1 MLRLALTYQLILA
14 VAVGP
19 MLCCCSAGKMLAASP
34 SPHNTLGSSV
44 NGPPAERVSH
54 SCCSHKHQSPAEKST
69 PSKPDQPKDKCPCKD
84 GSDKAPT
91 TQAESAQ
98 PDVSTFLRI
107 LTFDHNPSFAPSGV
121 EAVAY
126 CVRELDGR
134 WGGGHPLLTTS
145 ELLYTHHNLRC

>member
-19 MLCCCSAGKMLAASP
+19 WLCCCSAGRMLAATP
-34 SPHNTLGSSV
+34 PPHNTPASSV
-44 NGPPAERVSH
+44 DGAPSERVSH
-54 SCCSHKHQSPAEKST
+54 SCCSHKHQSPAEKSA
-69 PSKPDQPKDKCPCKD
+69 PSKPGQPKDKCPCKD
-84 GSDKAPT
+84 GSDKAAT

-107 LTFDHNPSFAPSGV
+107 LTFDDHPSFAHSGV
-121 EAVAY
+121 KALAY
-126 CVRELDGR
+126 CTRDLDCR
-134 WGGGHPLLTTS
+134 WGGGHPLLTTA